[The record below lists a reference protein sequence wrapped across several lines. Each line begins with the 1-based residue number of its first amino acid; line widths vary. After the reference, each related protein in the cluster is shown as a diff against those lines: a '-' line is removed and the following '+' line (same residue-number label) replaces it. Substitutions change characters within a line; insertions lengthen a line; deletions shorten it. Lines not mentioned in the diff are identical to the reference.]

1 MKTMLITEEERKH
14 ILSTHINAT
23 KRQYLN
29 EQKDDEVLKYQQA
42 LNLVWTNVKIKE
54 DGIMGPETTKYIKL
68 FQKQNAL
75 SETGNLDTE
84 TKEKLS
90 RLLDDD
96 GELQKSWNEVKD
108 LKKEFLNGLKSYIG
122 KLESDDTDL
131 CDCLT
136 RIHFELTNFY
146 KNPYAREK
154 GWDPKNCENFSQLD
168 KLMEED

>member
-1 MKTMLITEEERKH
+1 MKTMLITEEERKQ
-14 ILSTHINAT
+14 ILSKHINAT

-96 GELQKSWNEVKD
+96 GELQKSWNEWN
-108 LKKEFLNGLKSYIG
+108 ECN
-122 KLESDDTDL
+122 E
-131 CDCLT
+131 
-136 RIHFELTNFY
+136 TN
-146 KNPYAREK
+146 N
-154 GWDPKNCENFSQLD
+154 
-168 KLMEED
+168 